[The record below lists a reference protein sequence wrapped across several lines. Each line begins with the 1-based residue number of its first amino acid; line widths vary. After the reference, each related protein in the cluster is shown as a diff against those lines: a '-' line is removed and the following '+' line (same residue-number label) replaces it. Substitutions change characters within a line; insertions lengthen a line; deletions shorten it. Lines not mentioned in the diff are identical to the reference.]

1 MSESTDIK
9 CNCVNCE
16 GGIVIEEKQFVASF
30 ENKTKIWGQ
39 EITCP
44 HCQRTTRLYK
54 TNTNNPAAA
63 KKEDYPDTI
72 ERTLE
77 IIGKCFFVGGIIV
90 GILAGIGILMA
101 VTSDH
106 QSDDQLPV
114 PELVIIAVVSIAQG
128 IIIQTLFRA
137 AAEVI
142 RLLRK
147 LVAKP

>member
-9 CNCVNCE
+9 CECVHCQ
-16 GGIVIEEKQFVASF
+16 GGIAIDEKQFIASF

-54 TNTNNPAAA
+54 TNTNHPDAS
-63 KKEDYPDTI
+63 KKTDYPDTI
-72 ERTLE
+72 ERKLE

-90 GILAGIGILMA
+90 GILAAIGILVA
-101 VTSDH
+101 ATSDH
-106 QSDDQLPV
+106 SSDEQVPI
-114 PELVIIAVVSIAQG
+114 PELIAVAIVSIAQG

-147 LVAKP
+147 LVAKT